1 MTEKQYKKA
10 DAMVV
15 ATLMVVMG
23 GILLNM
29 LGMIN
34 TRGADTKS
42 WIVTIVSV
50 LGILATA
57 LGYRMKKGTRTCGI
71 FMSVVATAVWTVMVL
86 LVDAQYFFMLV
97 VPIFIAQM
105 AYLEKARLITTA
117 VVVLPLY
124 VIRSFILIGAGN
136 VSPSEGG
143 TSIILQILIFVAVY
157 NIAKIWIVFNSEN
170 LDTAGRVSGELVTHF
185 DEANGYIAEL
195 AEALNKS
202 NLVMQDITSNIE
214 ATAAEIQNQSQ
225 RCLDI
230 ENSTRSAKVQSDTM
244 VEASGKVLGEV
255 ASGVEVVDKL
265 HCQAQDVERDNK
277 KTIADVAELNQR
289 TKNVQ
294 NILGTIVDIS
304 TKTHLLALNAMVEA
318 ARAGEA
324 GKGFAVVADE
334 IKILA
339 EQTKKATEDI
349 EVILTELNK
358 DVDSVTESINH
369 SVQITE
375 VQNQLIE
382 KSRGNFA
389 AIDDGV
395 NELMVMMQSFKRVMD
410 SITDASFVIS
420 SGITELSANS
430 EEVAAAANDGTCMT
444 NQAVEDM
451 NQVRAAL
458 ENIYDIAQA
467 LRDEYNVK

>member
-10 DAMVV
+10 DAMVF
-15 ATLMVVMG
+15 ATLMVVMV
-23 GILLNM
+23 GIFLNM
-29 LGMIN
+29 LGMIR
-34 TRGADTKS
+34 TSGADTGG
-42 WIVTIVSV
+42 WIVTAVSV
-50 LGILATA
+50 LGVFVEMF
-57 LGYRMKKGTRTCGI
+57 GYKMMKGTRTCGI
-71 FMSVVATAVWTVMVL
+71 FMSVVATIVWAVMVL
-86 LVDAQYFFMLV
+86 LVDAQYFYMLA

-105 AYLEKARLITTA
+105 AYLEKARLIATA

-124 VIRSFILIGAGN
+124 AIRSFVLIGAGS
-136 VSPSEGG
+136 VSAAEGG
-143 TSIILQILIFVAVY
+143 TSVVLQILIYVAVY
-157 NIAKIWIVFNSEN
+157 NIAKIWIVFNNEN
-170 LDTAGRVSGELVTHF
+170 LETARQVSEKLVAHF

-195 AEALNKS
+195 DEALNKS
-202 NLVMQDITSNIE
+202 NLSMQDITANIE

-244 VEASGKVLGEV
+244 VEASGEVLREV

-265 HCQAQDVERDNK
+265 HSQAQDVERDNR
-277 KTIADVAELNQR
+277 KTIEDVAELNKR

-294 NILGTIVDIS
+294 NILNTIVDIS
-304 TKTHLLALNAMVEA
+304 TKTHLLALNAMVES

-334 IKILA
+334 IKSLA

-349 EVILTELNK
+349 EVILMELNK

-375 VQNQLIE
+375 AQNQLIE
-382 KSRGNFA
+382 ESKGNFA
-389 AIDDGV
+389 AIDSGV
-395 NELMVMMQSFKRVMD
+395 NQLMTMIQNFKRVMD

-430 EEVAAAANDGTCMT
+430 EEVAASANDGTCMT

-451 NQVRAAL
+451 NQVREAL
-458 ENIYDIAQA
+458 ENIYDIAQK
-467 LRDEYNVK
+467 LRDEYYVK